1 MSLCAVGV
9 QCLGG
14 LTTIKLGYCDM
25 IAIKFRHKYM
35 VIFQSISAFT
45 CKNMLYVLSTNIL
58 VSRHEMY
65 DSEDINEIIVELYLS
80 FADVQNKGE
89 KSNTF
94 TAQRRV

>member
-25 IAIKFRHKYM
+25 IAIKCKHKYM
-35 VIFQSISAFT
+35 VMSQSVNAFT
-45 CKNMLYVLSTNIL
+45 CKNKCYALSTNIL
-58 VSRHEMY
+58 VSRHGTY
-65 DSEDINEIIVELYLS
+65 DLEDINEIIVELYLS